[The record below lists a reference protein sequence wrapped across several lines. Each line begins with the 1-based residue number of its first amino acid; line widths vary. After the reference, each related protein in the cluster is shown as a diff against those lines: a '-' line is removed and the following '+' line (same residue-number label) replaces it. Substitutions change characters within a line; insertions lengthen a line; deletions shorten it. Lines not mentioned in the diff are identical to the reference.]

1 MARARPVPP
10 TRADVL
16 DASSRIAGLVRPV
29 TVIDAPQVRHGAV
42 IAVETLQP
50 TGSFKVRGAL
60 TALMPLASGTHVV
73 AASMGNH
80 ALAVA
85 HAAAV
90 LELEATVVV
99 PESADAA
106 KLEALEALE
115 VKVVKYGASYD
126 TAERH
131 ALKLASKDGRF
142 ISPYNDRLVVAG
154 QGTIAV
160 ELLKR
165 IEGALTIVV
174 PVGGG
179 GLLGGVA
186 LWGTQRAGVRVVG
199 VCAENAPAMINAL
212 EDGKTKKAKGKT
224 TLADS
229 LAGNLEEGA
238 ITVDLA
244 QRYVDS
250 MVTVTEKEIEGAMRY
265 LASSHGLLVEGAG
278 AVATA
283 ALMNE
288 KIDVGNTRPVALATG
303 RNVSLQVA
311 AKILRTKGR

>member
-16 DASSRIAGLVRPV
+16 DAASRITGLVRPV
-29 TVIDAPQVRHGAV
+29 TVVDAPSLRQGSVL
-42 IAVETLQP
+42 AVETLQP

-60 TALMPLASGTHVV
+60 TALMPLASGTHIVSS
-73 AASMGNH
+73 SMGNH

-90 LELEATVVV
+90 LELESTVVV
-99 PESADAA
+99 PESVEPS
-106 KLEALEALE
+106 KLAALETLE

-154 QGTIAV
+154 QGTVAV

-165 IEGALTIVV
+165 IEGALTVV
-174 PVGGG
+174 CPVGGG

-186 LWGTQRAGVRVVG
+186 LWATQRAGVRVIGVG
-199 VCAENAPAMINAL
+199 AENAPAMSLAF
-212 EDGKTKKAKGKT
+212 EGGKTKKVKGKRT
-224 TLADS
+224 IADS
-229 LAGNLEEGA
+229 LAGNIEDGA
-238 ITVDLA
+238 ITLDLA
-244 QRYVDS
+244 QRYVES
-250 MVTVTEKEIEGAMRY
+250 IVSVSEKEIESGMRY
-265 LASSHGLLVEGAG
+265 LAAQHGLIVEGAG
-278 AVATA
+278 AAATGA
-283 ALMNE
+283 VLAN
-288 KIDVGNTRPVALATG
+288 KIDFGNTRPVVLVTG
-303 RNVSLQVA
+303 RNVSPQTA
-311 AKILRTKGR
+311 AKILRIKGK

>member
-1 MARARPVPP
+1 M
-10 TRADVL
+10 L

-29 TVIDAPQVRHGAV
+29 TVVDAPKLRQGSVL
-42 IAVETLQP
+42 AVETLQP
-50 TGSFKVRGAL
+50 TGSFKIRGAL
-60 TALMPLASGTHVV
+60 TALMPLATGTHVV
-73 AASMGNH
+73 SASMGNH

-90 LELEATVVV
+90 LELESTVVV
-99 PESADAA
+99 PEGVEAS
-106 KLEALEALE
+106 KLRALEGLE

-131 ALKLASKDGRF
+131 ALKLSSKDGRF

-165 IEGALTIVV
+165 IEGALTIVC

-179 GLLGGVA
+179 GLLSGVA
-186 LWGTQRAGVRVVG
+186 LWATQRTGVRVIGVG
-199 VCAENAPAMINAL
+199 AENAPALSTAF
-212 EDGKTKKAKGKT
+212 DGGKAKRVKGKS

-238 ITVDLA
+238 ITLDLA

-250 MVTVTEKEIEGAMRY
+250 IVSVSEKEIEAGMRY
-265 LASSHGLLVEGAG
+265 LATEHGLIVEGAG
-278 AVATA
+278 AVASSA
-283 ALMNE
+283 VLAE
-288 KIDVGNTRPVALATG
+288 KIDFGNTRPVVLVTG
-303 RNVSLQVA
+303 RNVSPQTS
-311 AKILRTKGR
+311 AKILRTRGK